1 MGGKGPAGSSAAQGP
16 EQALRRGPTLAQGQ
30 GPGRGSDPRA
40 RARARAW
47 VAGLTAILGNPPC
60 LGLSASGTL
69 GTGSTPT
76 TPLHTGNSH
85 LQLHTKRLGTFQK
98 TAVNWLSSLPETVS
112 PLPFTNT
119 HERTRSSKSH
129 REQAAERT
137 DASRPCRMVALVSHG
152 GHETAYF
159 SPHLSWPPA
168 RLARTWFWRLW
179 EGGTCLP
186 GSKEGVRESVWPV
199 RGQDPCSQAQP
210 ARVTPWERLSRCRG
224 QTEGQPPGPPDVP
237 PPHHP
242 WVRNRVLCFLPPPC
256 LYPTSLSLLLWPLPW
271 LLSASNLLDP
281 NWIPECVHLLISG

>member
-40 RARARAW
+40 RARAR
-47 VAGLTAILGNPPC
+47 VGGRSDSYSGEPSLPGSKCLGNPGHRVNPHY
-60 LGLSASGTL
+60 TL
-69 GTGSTPT
+69 AHWQQS
-76 TPLHTGNSH
+76 LAVAH
-85 LQLHTKRLGTFQK
+85 KRLGTFQK

-137 DASRPCRMVALVSHG
+137 DASRPCRMVALDSHG

-168 RLARTWFWRLW
+168 RPARTWFWRLW